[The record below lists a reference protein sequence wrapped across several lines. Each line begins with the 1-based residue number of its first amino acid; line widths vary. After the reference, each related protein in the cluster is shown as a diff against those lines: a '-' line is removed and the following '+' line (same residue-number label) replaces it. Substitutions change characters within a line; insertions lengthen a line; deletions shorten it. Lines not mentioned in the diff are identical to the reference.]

1 MRGVRRVMPAE
12 TAAALSRAVPAKADP
27 QVKGKVPFP
36 LFSTLRAS
44 APSFS
49 SPV

>member
-1 MRGVRRVMPAE
+1 MPAE

-27 QVKGKVPFP
+27 QVKGKGKVPFP

-44 APSFS
+44 APSFN